1 MLTEIAIF
9 LAAAVVAVPISKRL
23 GLGAVL
29 GYLIAGI
36 AIGPSGLGLIPDV
49 EDVLHFA
56 EFGVVLLLFI
66 IGLELQPSRLYVLR
80 KTVFG
85 LGGAQVAITAVLIG
99 AAALALGTTPAAAVV
114 AALGLSLSS
123 TAFALQIL
131 AEKKQL
137 TTRYGRSAFGILL
150 FQDLAIIPML
160 ALVPLLGSGAG
171 GSPSEMLLG
180 TAKAVAVI
188 AAVIVGGH
196 YLLRPVLRIVAGTG
210 IHEIFTAAGL
220 LVVVGT
226 ALAMYSAGLS
236 MALGAFLAGV
246 LLADSE
252 YRHEL
257 EADIEP
263 FKGLLLGL
271 FFIAVG
277 MSVDLGLVAR
287 SPLVVAGL
295 ALALVAVKGAVLY
308 ALGRR
313 QGLDVPSAI
322 SLAVVIPQGGEF
334 AFVLFG
340 VAVTAGAMASE
351 LADLLIVVVTVSMI
365 LTPLL
370 VLANERL
377 VAPRLR
383 ATDTRDFDTAMDQD
397 NPVIVAGFGRFGQ
410 IVARVLTVR
419 HIPFTALDA
428 SPEHVD
434 FVRQYGNRIF
444 YGDAARLEMLR
455 AAGADRAKVFVL
467 AIADIEASLKT
478 AELVMKH
485 FPHLKL
491 YARARD
497 RIHAYRLM
505 DAGVRHLIRDTF
517 LSSLDLAEQV
527 LLGLGTPISEASVA
541 VAKFKDYDQR
551 LLAEQQKIHHDEE
564 ALRTAAIKSR
574 QELERLFELDA
585 MDE

>member
-1 MLTEIAIF
+1 M
-9 LAAAVVAVPISKRL
+9 
-23 GLGAVL
+23 L
-29 GYLIAGI
+29 GYLAVGVL
-36 AIGPSGLGLIPDV
+36 IGPGGFGLIGNAL
-49 EDVLHFA
+49 EVLHFA
-56 EFGVVLLLFI
+56 ELGVVLLLFI

-85 LGGAQVAITAVLIG
+85 LGGAQVAITALLLG
-99 AAALALGTTPAAAVV
+99 AAALAFGVTPAAAVV

-123 TAFALQIL
+123 TAFALQIM

-160 ALVPLLGSGAG
+160 ALVPLLGGGAG
-171 GSPSEMLLG
+171 GSPAEMALG

-188 AAVIVGGH
+188 AAVVIGGH

-277 MSVDLGLVAR
+277 MSVDLGLVAS
-287 SPLVVAGL
+287 SPLLVAGL
-295 ALALVAVKGAVLY
+295 ALGLVAVKGAVLY
-308 ALGRR
+308 GLGRR
-313 QGLDVPSAI
+313 QGLDQASAI
-322 SLAVVIPQGGEF
+322 SLAAVIPQGGEF

-340 VAVTAGAMASE
+340 VAVTAGAMPTP

-370 VLANERL
+370 VLANERFI
-377 VAPRLR
+377 APRLTAADSR
-383 ATDTRDFDTAMDQD
+383 EFDTAMDHD
-397 NPVIVAGFGRFGQ
+397 NPVIIAGFGRFGQ
-410 IVARVLTVR
+410 IVGRVLTVR

-434 FVRQYGNRIF
+434 FVRRYGNRIF
-444 YGDAARLEMLR
+444 YGDAARLDMLR
-455 AAGADRAKVFVL
+455 AAGADKAQVFVL

-517 LSSLDLAEQV
+517 LSSLDLSEQV

-551 LLAEQQKIHHDEE
+551 LLVEQQKIHHDEE
-564 ALRTAAIKSR
+564 ALRSTAIKSR